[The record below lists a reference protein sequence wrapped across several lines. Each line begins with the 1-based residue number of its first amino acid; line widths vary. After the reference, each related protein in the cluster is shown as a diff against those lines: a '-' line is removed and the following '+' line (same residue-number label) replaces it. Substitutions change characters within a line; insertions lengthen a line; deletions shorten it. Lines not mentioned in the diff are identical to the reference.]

1 MIHGLPERLHE
12 LRTNYHLSQRQVSEK
27 IGVSPS
33 IISGYETGERT
44 PSTEIL
50 LALSNL
56 YNCSTDY
63 LLGKQQNAPDT
74 VLDADG
80 LTANQLQAIQVLISE
95 FRNGN
100 KASRILFKEK
110 YCGREAE

>member
-12 LRTNYHLSQRQVSEK
+12 LRNSYRLSQRQVSEK
-27 IGVSPS
+27 VGVSPS

-63 LLGKQQNAPDT
+63 LLGKQLNAPCA
-74 VLDADG
+74 VLSVDG
-80 LTANQLQAIQVLISE
+80 LTADQLQAIQTI
-95 FRNGN
+95 
-100 KASRILFKEK
+100 I
-110 YCGREAE
+110 AELRKTNENSQP